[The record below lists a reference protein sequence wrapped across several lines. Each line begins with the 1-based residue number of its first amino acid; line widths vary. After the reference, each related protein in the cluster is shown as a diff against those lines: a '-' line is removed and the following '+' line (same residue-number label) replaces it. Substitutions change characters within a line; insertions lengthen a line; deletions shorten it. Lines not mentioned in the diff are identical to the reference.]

1 MVAAAAAND
10 EWRET
15 GSRKAQ
21 RRGGVA
27 RLKPAGQE
35 AKLRQSCA
43 VVHCGAVSGRGGCCG
58 RPTPWNI
65 VAQEKKNLPRKVRK
79 MKDPAVGCFALEK
92 FSFCLSGE
100 SHQHPV
106 KSLYSNGFLT
116 SCEAELQELMKQIDI
131 MVAHKRAEWERKTQ
145 ALESCLDIRE
155 QELSSLR
162 NLLDVKHKEIERLC
176 QKLEEMEQLSQ
187 DVTMEYEQQ
196 LKKVQEELIRLK
208 RSYEK
213 LQKKQLKEARQA
225 SKSHGEDFEKSE
237 VGILTRKLEEFRQ
250 KSLDWEKQR
259 LHYQQQVASL
269 ETQRKAL
276 AEQSELI
283 QSQLCNRKQMF
294 ESVELASQSEIQHLK
309 SKLERA
315 NDTICANEL
324 EIERLNMRVEDLNDV
339 NRKILEEQQ
348 GLQDELRLSQNSLE
362 VLHEEKMELRAT
374 LLSHE
379 DFVDTF
385 KIQHEQLQGEVSR
398 LTETL
403 HNKETVIRSLEEH
416 LQNSEG
422 AQEIYQHE
430 PELEHVFLQLDH
442 DHKNKAS
449 IQAEVTHLEGSLS
462 SVGVQKGSALHPLQ
476 RAQPSIDDPPALEMP
491 IIELADSPI
500 QHLNPPTPVSEIFDD
515 ASPISA
521 MLFKVEETFLG
532 STNAKCTQRNEEL
545 TEKCRELQLTEE
557 RLSQAKAEINKLKE
571 QLSHME
577 QSHSGELEGMKQEV
591 SQLTWELHQRDITIA
606 SANGSSLNLDQ
617 QLRLEIEKAERKA
630 VEHRAVLSQL
640 EALRQENHHLSEK
653 LQKVKITAV
662 TELQESHAKALN
674 RMEAENQQLQKEL
687 AETQAKLEA
696 SSQVSQEKYESIL
709 QHLQQQVNEIKNTE
723 ARRVEKLQCKH
734 EEEMR
739 ALRVKFDS
747 TVQHYEEE
755 IQKAEHSSSRRVPA
769 ALSPKVSR
777 GTSTEALSH
786 DPHLG
791 SDSLQLGNKK
801 LTDDTL
807 EKCDISHEREL
818 LSLSPLPTA
827 NIGVIATKFL
837 EEEEVRSQYILECLD
852 AHIEELKRESEK
864 TVQQYTQQQ

>member
-1 MVAAAAAND
+1 MEALL
-10 EWRET
+10 ERMQRQGQ
-15 GSRKAQ
+15 GS
-21 RRGGVA
+21 
-27 RLKPAGQE
+27 
-35 AKLRQSCA
+35 
-43 VVHCGAVSGRGGCCG
+43 
-58 RPTPWNI
+58 
-65 VAQEKKNLPRKVRK
+65 
-79 MKDPAVGCFALEK
+79 
-92 FSFCLSGE
+92 
-100 SHQHPV
+100 
-106 KSLYSNGFLT
+106 GFLT

-176 QKLEEMEQLSQ
+176 QKLEEREQLSQ
-187 DVTMEYEQQ
+187 DMTMEYEQQ

-324 EIERLNMRVEDLNDV
+324 EIERLNMRVDDLNDV

-348 GLQDELRLSQNSLE
+348 RLQDEMRLSQNSLE

-374 LLSHE
+374 LLSQE
-379 DFVDTF
+379 DFVNTF
-385 KIQHEQLQGEVSR
+385 KIQHEQLQEEISR

-403 HNKETVIRSLEEH
+403 HNKEAVIS
-416 LQNSEG
+416 
-422 AQEIYQHE
+422 
-430 PELEHVFLQLDH
+430 
-442 DHKNKAS
+442 
-449 IQAEVTHLEGSLS
+449 
-462 SVGVQKGSALHPLQ
+462 
-476 RAQPSIDDPPALEMP
+476 
-491 IIELADSPI
+491 
-500 QHLNPPTPVSEIFDD
+500 
-515 ASPISA
+515 
-521 MLFKVEETFLG
+521 LG
-532 STNAKCTQRNEEL
+532 SPNAKCTQLNEEL
-545 TEKCRELQLTEE
+545 TEKLL
-557 RLSQAKAEINKLKE
+557 LKE

-640 EALRQENHHLSEK
+640 EALRQENHHLSEM

-674 RMEAENQQLQKEL
+674 RVEAENQQLQKEL
-687 AETQAKLEA
+687 AETRAKLEA

-709 QHLQQQVNEIKNTE
+709 QHLQQQVTEIKNTE

-747 TVQHYEEE
+747 TVQRYEEE
-755 IQKAEHSSSRRVPA
+755 IQKVECSSSRRVPA

-777 GTSTEALSH
+777 GTSTEALSYDH
-786 DPHLG
+786 HLG

-801 LTDDTL
+801 LTDDML

-852 AHIEELKRESEK
+852 VHIEELKRESEK